1 MGPLVVRYDQN
12 DIKGGGGG
20 GGNFFRAIANN
31 NASKASETT
40 KIRPLLILFARWPAG
55 TPRLVD

>member
-1 MGPLVVRYDQN
+1 MGPLVIRYDQN
-12 DIKGGGGG
+12 DIKG